1 MATKYDAKIRKLQ
14 EQAMGALEKVM
25 ACPFAHELKGVPA
38 YPCDRKDCACG
49 AAAVAHEVA
58 TKGRGRF
65 ILVDGSL

>member
-1 MATKYDAKIRKLQ
+1 
-14 EQAMGALEKVM
+14 MGALEKVI
-25 ACPFAHELKGVPA
+25 ACPFKHELRGVPA
-38 YPCDRKDCACG
+38 YPCDRKDCACK

>member
-14 EQAMGALEKVM
+14 ERATGPLEKVV
-25 ACPFAHELKGVPA
+25 ACPFGHELRGVPA
-38 YPCDRKDCACG
+38 YPCDRKDCACE

>member
-14 EQAMGALEKVM
+14 EQAIGSLEKIM
-25 ACPFAHELKGVPA
+25 ACPFGHELRGVPA
-38 YPCDRKDCACG
+38 YPCDRKDCACK